1 MNKYDEHFLVTL
13 IADIVS
19 LSGIDTGNQQVGVY
33 LEKNFW
39 ITPSQCHELARIIE
53 EYNNEYYI
61 TWEVDRPTVD
71 FLKRAS
77 EHNI

>member
-1 MNKYDEHFLVTL
+1 MNKNDEHFLVSL

-19 LSGIDTGNQQVGVY
+19 LSGIDTGNKQVGVY

-39 ITPSQCHELARIIE
+39 ITPSQCYELARIIE

-61 TWEVDRPTVD
+61 SWEVDRPAVD
-71 FLKRAS
+71 LLKRAS
-77 EHNI
+77 NQNI